1 MGLRVSKS
9 IASLGK
15 PIQCLMLFLLLL
27 SSVLCTCA
35 MEEETGVYIV
45 YLKRREALTSEA
57 LEESHLRLLASVLG
71 SMDSARA
78 ALLYSYTTAING
90 FSAKLTPSQ
99 ANELKEKPGVLEVVP
114 SQTYHVQDE
123 GLRMMSNMV

>member
-1 MGLRVSKS
+1 
-9 IASLGK
+9 
-15 PIQCLMLFLLLL
+15 
-27 SSVLCTCA
+27 
-35 MEEETGVYIV
+35 
-45 YLKRREALTSEA
+45 
-57 LEESHLRLLASVLG
+57 
-71 SMDSARA
+71 MDSARA